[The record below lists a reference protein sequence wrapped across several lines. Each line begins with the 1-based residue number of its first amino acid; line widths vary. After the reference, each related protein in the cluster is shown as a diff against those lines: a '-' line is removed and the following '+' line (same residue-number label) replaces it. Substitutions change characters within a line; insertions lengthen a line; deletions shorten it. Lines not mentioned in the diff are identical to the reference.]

1 MTKMEG
7 FVEKS
12 LSEEDFETLD
22 YIFNG
27 FEL

>member
-12 LSEEDFETLD
+12 LSEEDFKSLD
-22 YIFNG
+22 DIFNG
-27 FEL
+27 LEQ